1 MEHATQ
7 IDGTRHPNRPACG
20 EREDTVHSGDDFR
33 HGPCTSSRPG
43 PAEPSPPPDLQEL
56 DADRQAA
63 VDEYTD
69 CLDQRI
75 ADDLRLTGEAFV
87 PTTAVAGWTVQ
98 RLSICSPRT
107 GQEAV
112 DRTFEALRQHG
123 DRIADE
129 EGDRLAELAGG

>member
-1 MEHATQ
+1 
-7 IDGTRHPNRPACG
+7 
-20 EREDTVHSGDDFR
+20 
-33 HGPCTSSRPG
+33 
-43 PAEPSPPPDLQEL
+43 
-56 DADRQAA
+56 
-63 VDEYTD
+63 
-69 CLDQRI
+69 
-75 ADDLRLTGEAFV
+75 V